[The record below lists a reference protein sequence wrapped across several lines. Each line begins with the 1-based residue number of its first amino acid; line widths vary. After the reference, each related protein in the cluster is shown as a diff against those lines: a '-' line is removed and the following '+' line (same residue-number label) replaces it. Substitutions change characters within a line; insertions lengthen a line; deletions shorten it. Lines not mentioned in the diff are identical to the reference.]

1 MGLPLLLNEQAKGT
15 EWWAQRY
22 WMSSTVKIFRLPFEG
37 LLLGISFLVILEPSC
52 KVIKEMLFRIVLS
65 SVDHLPS
72 RSAYIFLWKSLDIC
86 SFSTMYSHPVYSM
99 HLDISPLAS
108 WFCFSRLY
116 TPFLSAHIL
125 RFSRLIYSVSPGSYS
140 VSVASFTRFPYS
152 STHFLVWKCPFC
164 PASRKV
170 SSILRSSTFPT
181 SFPFSLPR
189 QSLRAIF
196 FRVLPYLFHCA
207 LPSSFLPC
215 SRLPHLVINRVL
227 LPIPVHVGRL
237 KAQ

>member
-1 MGLPLLLNEQAKGT
+1 
-15 EWWAQRY
+15 
-22 WMSSTVKIFRLPFEG
+22 MSSAVKIFRLPFEG
-37 LLLGISFLVILEPSC
+37 LLPGISLLVILEPSC

-72 RSAYIFLWKSLDIC
+72 RSAYIFYENPWMFVPSPRCIAIPYTLCIWIFPLWPPDS
-86 SFSTMYSHPVYSM
+86 V
-99 HLDISPLAS
+99 SPG
-108 WFCFSRLY
+108 F
-116 TPFLSAHIL
+116 IL
-125 RFSRLIYSVSPGSYS
+125 RFCRLIYSVSLGSYS

-181 SFPFSLPR
+181 SFPLSFPC

-196 FRVLPYLFHCA
+196 FRVLPYRFHCA
-207 LPSSFLPC
+207 LPSSFLPLF
-215 SRLPHLVINRVL
+215 SPATPRH
-227 LPIPVHVGRL
+227 
-237 KAQ
+237 

>member
-1 MGLPLLLNEQAKGT
+1 MFVPCPQCIAIPYTLCI
-15 EWWAQRY
+15 W
-22 WMSSTVKIFRLPFEG
+22 IFSLWPPDSVSPG
-37 LLLGISFLVILEPSC
+37 YIL
-52 KVIKEMLFRIVLS
+52 R
-65 SVDHLPS
+65 
-72 RSAYIFLWKSLDIC
+72 
-86 SFSTMYSHPVYSM
+86 
-99 HLDISPLAS
+99 
-108 WFCFSRLY
+108 FCRLY

-125 RFSRLIYSVSPGSYS
+125 RFCLLIYSVSLGSYS

-227 LPIPVHVGRL
+227 LPIPVLVGRL

>member
-1 MGLPLLLNEQAKGT
+1 
-15 EWWAQRY
+15 
-22 WMSSTVKIFRLPFEG
+22 
-37 LLLGISFLVILEPSC
+37 
-52 KVIKEMLFRIVLS
+52 
-65 SVDHLPS
+65 
-72 RSAYIFLWKSLDIC
+72 
-86 SFSTMYSHPVYSM
+86 MYSHPVYSM
-99 HLDISPLAS
+99 HLNFSPSALLILFLPALFS
-108 WFCFSRLY
+108 VSVGSILCFSRLLLC
-116 TPFLSAHIL
+116 FC
-125 RFSRLIYSVSPGSYS
+125 RLIYSVSLGSYS

-181 SFPFSLPR
+181 SFPLSFPR

-215 SRLPHLVINRVL
+215 SPLPHPVINRVL
-227 LPIPVHVGRL
+227 LPIPVLVGRL